1 MNRYLPDV
9 YSKNVLSINYD
20 KLKKKKIKCLIFDL
34 DNTLVPIHTEKIGP
48 KIKALITKLKKDFLV
63 IIVSNSPKK
72 RVNTISEVLQVD
84 AYPNA
89 LKPLTRTL
97 RKIKK
102 KYNLT
107 SQDIAMIGDQFI
119 TDMNYGYKGKLLKVF
134 VDTIS
139 NEDLKITSLNRFFEK
154 KIMHKYQ
161 KDNLFKKGEY
171 YDER

>member
-9 YSKNVLSINYD
+9 YSKSVLTINYG
-20 KLKKKKIKCLIFDL
+20 KLKKRKIKCLIFDL
-34 DNTLVPIHTEKIGP
+34 DNTLVPVHTKEI
-48 KIKALITKLKKDFLV
+48 
-63 IIVSNSPKK
+63 
-72 RVNTISEVLQVD
+72 D

-102 KYNLT
+102 KYNLANE
-107 SQDIAMIGDQFI
+107 DIAMIGDQFL
-119 TDMNYGYKGKLLKVF
+119 TDMNYGYKGKILKVF

-139 NEDLKITSLNRFFEK
+139 NEDLKITSLNRFFER
-154 KIMHKYQ
+154 KIMTKYQ
-161 KDNLFKKGEY
+161 KKNLFKKGEY

>member
-9 YSKNVLSINYD
+9 YSKSVLTINYG
-20 KLKKKKIKCLIFDL
+20 KLKKRKIKCLIFDL
-34 DNTLVPIHTEKIGP
+34 DNTLVPVHTKEIDP
-48 KIKALITKLKKDFLV
+48 KIKKLIADLKKDFLV

-72 RVNTISEVLQVD
+72 RVNAIKDILEID

-102 KYNLT
+102 KYNLANE
-107 SQDIAMIGDQFI
+107 DIAMIGDQFL
-119 TDMNYGYKGKLLKVF
+119 TDMNYGYKGKILKVF

-139 NEDLKITSLNRFFEK
+139 NEDLKITSLNRFFER
-154 KIMHKYQ
+154 KIMTKYQ
-161 KDNLFKKGEY
+161 KKNLFKKGEY

>member
-9 YSKNVLSINYD
+9 YSKSVLTINYG
-20 KLKKKKIKCLIFDL
+20 KLKKRKIKCLIFDL
-34 DNTLVPIHTEKIGP
+34 DNTLVPVHTKEIDP
-48 KIKALITKLKKDFLV
+48 KIKKLIADLKKDFLV

-72 RVNTISEVLQVD
+72 RVNAIKNILEID

-102 KYNLT
+102 KYNLANE
-107 SQDIAMIGDQFI
+107 DIAIIGDQFL
-119 TDMNYGYKGKLLKVF
+119 TDMNYGYKGKILKVF

-139 NEDLKITSLNRFFEK
+139 NDDLKITNLNRFFER
-154 KIMHKYQ
+154 KIMTKYQ
-161 KDNLFKKGEY
+161 KKNLFKKGEY

>member
-9 YSKNVLSINYD
+9 YSKSVLTINYG
-20 KLKKKKIKCLIFDL
+20 KLKKRKIKCLIFDL
-34 DNTLVPIHTEKIGP
+34 DNTLVPVHTKEIDP
-48 KIKALITKLKKDFLV
+48 KIKKLIADLKKDFLV

-72 RVNTISEVLQVD
+72 RVNAIKDILEID

-102 KYNLT
+102 KYNLANE
-107 SQDIAMIGDQFI
+107 DIAMIGDQFL
-119 TDMNYGYKGKLLKVF
+119 TDMNYGYKGKILKVF

-139 NEDLKITSLNRFFEK
+139 NDDLKITNLNRFFER
-154 KIMHKYQ
+154 KIMTKYQ
-161 KDNLFKKGEY
+161 KKNLFKKGEY

>member
-9 YSKNVLSINYD
+9 YSKSVLTINYG
-20 KLKKKKIKCLIFDL
+20 KLKKRKIKCLIFDL
-34 DNTLVPIHTEKIGP
+34 DNTLVPVHTKEIDP
-48 KIKALITKLKKDFLV
+48 KIKKLIADLKKDFLV

-72 RVNTISEVLQVD
+72 RVNAIKDILEID

-102 KYNLT
+102 KYNIT
-107 SQDIAMIGDQFI
+107 NEDIAMIGDQFL
-119 TDMNYGYKGKLLKVF
+119 TDMNYGYKGKILKVF

-139 NEDLKITSLNRFFEK
+139 NEDLKITSLNRFFER
-154 KIMHKYQ
+154 KIMTKYQ
-161 KDNLFKKGEY
+161 KKNLFKKGEY

>member
-1 MNRYLPDV
+1 MNRYLPDD
-9 YSKNVLSINYD
+9 YSKSVLTINYG
-20 KLKKKKIKCLIFDL
+20 KLKKRKIKCLIFDL
-34 DNTLVPIHTEKIGP
+34 DNTLVPVHTKEIDP
-48 KIKALITKLKKDFLV
+48 KIKKLIADLKKDFLV

-72 RVNTISEVLQVD
+72 RVNAIKDILEID

-102 KYNLT
+102 KYNLANE
-107 SQDIAMIGDQFI
+107 DIAMIGDQFL
-119 TDMNYGYKGKLLKVF
+119 TDMNYGYKGKILKVF

-139 NEDLKITSLNRFFEK
+139 NDDLKITNLNRFFER
-154 KIMHKYQ
+154 KIMTKYQ
-161 KDNLFKKGEY
+161 KKNLFKKGEY